1 MTIDNKEMN
10 RRLIKLS
17 ESPTTRFWRID
28 YDKLSTPEQV
38 FLLIWELE
46 SEVNNGGFHQY
57 FYNSSGALAPN
68 VVSAL
73 KILGAEAT
81 ADIAQQAFNAVAN
94 AITSWSSDAD
104 RQASINR
111 LSSGVRQTLENLDQ
125 EYYKCPEDLTPL
137 LYKYVAEH
145 RIEVRAPSD
154 FSA

>member
-1 MTIDNKEMN
+1 MTIDNREMN

-17 ESPTTRFWRID
+17 ESPTTRIWRID

-46 SEVNNGGFHQY
+46 NEVNNGGFHQY

-81 ADIAQQAFNAVAN
+81 ADIAQRALNAVAN
-94 AITSWSSDAD
+94 ATSGA
-104 RQASINR
+104 RQA
-111 LSSGVRQTLENLDQ
+111 LENLDQ
-125 EYYKCPEDLTPL
+125 EYYKCPEDLTPM

-145 RIEVRAPSD
+145 RMEVRAPSN
-154 FSA
+154 F

>member
-1 MTIDNKEMN
+1 MTIDNREMN

-17 ESPTTRFWRID
+17 ESPTGPFWRID
-28 YDKLSTPEQV
+28 YDKLSAPEQV

-73 KILGAEAT
+73 KSLGAEAT
-81 ADIAQQAFNAVAN
+81 ADIAQRALNAVGN
-94 AITSWSSDAD
+94 AITSWSNDAD
-104 RQASINR
+104 RQASVNR
-111 LSSGVRQTLENLDQ
+111 LSSEARQILETLDQ

-137 LYKYVAEH
+137 LYQYVTQH
-145 RIEVRAPSD
+145 RIEVHAPLD
-154 FSA
+154 F

>member
-1 MTIDNKEMN
+1 MTIDHREMN

-17 ESPTTRFWRID
+17 ESPTARFWRFD
-28 YDKLSTPEQV
+28 YDKLTIPEQV

-68 VVSAL
+68 IVSAL
-73 KILGAEAT
+73 KILGAEAV
-81 ADIAQQAFNAVAN
+81 ADIAQRALNAVGN
-94 AITSWSSDAD
+94 AITSWSDDAV
-104 RQASINR
+104 RLASVNR
-111 LSSGVRQTLENLDQ
+111 LSSEAREILENLDQ

-145 RIEVRAPSD
+145 RIEVHAPLD
-154 FSA
+154 F

>member
-1 MTIDNKEMN
+1 MTIDHREMN

-17 ESPTTRFWRID
+17 ESPTTRFWRVD
-28 YDKLSTPEQV
+28 FGKLTIPEQV

-73 KILGAEAT
+73 RTLNAEAT
-81 ADIAQQAFNAVAN
+81 ADIAQRALNAVDN
-94 AITSWSSDAD
+94 AITSWSDDAA
-104 RQASINR
+104 RHANINR
-111 LSSGVRQTLENLDQ
+111 LSPGTRQILENLDQ

-145 RIEVRAPSD
+145 RIEVHAPLD
-154 FSA
+154 F

>member
-1 MTIDNKEMN
+1 MTFDNREMN

-17 ESPTTRFWRID
+17 ESSTGRFWRID

-73 KILGAEAT
+73 KTVGAEAT
-81 ADIAQQAFNAVAN
+81 ADMAQRALNAVGN
-94 AITSWSSDAD
+94 AITSWSNDAD
-104 RQASINR
+104 RQASLNR
-111 LSSGVRQTLENLDQ
+111 LSSGTRQILENLDQ

-137 LYKYVAEH
+137 LYKYVTEH
-145 RIEVRAPSD
+145 RIEIHAPLD
-154 FSA
+154 F

>member
-1 MTIDNKEMN
+1 M
-10 RRLIKLS
+10 
-17 ESPTTRFWRID
+17 
-28 YDKLSTPEQV
+28 
-38 FLLIWELE
+38 
-46 SEVNNGGFHQY
+46 NNGGFHQY

-68 VVSAL
+68 IVSAL

-81 ADIAQQAFNAVAN
+81 AEIAQRALNAVVD
-94 AITSWSSDAD
+94 AITSWSNDAD
-104 RQASINR
+104 RQARINR

>member
-1 MTIDNKEMN
+1 MTIDPREMN

-17 ESPTTRFWRID
+17 ESPTARFWHVD
-28 YDKLSTPEQV
+28 YDKLTIPEQV

-73 KILGAEAT
+73 KALGAEDT
-81 ADIAQQAFNAVAN
+81 ADIAKRALNAVDN
-94 AITSWSSDAD
+94 AITSWSDDAV
-104 RQASINR
+104 RRTSVNR
-111 LSSGVRQTLENLDQ
+111 LSSAARQILENLDQ

-137 LYKYVAEH
+137 LYKYVDEH
-145 RIEVRAPSD
+145 RAEVYAPLD
-154 FSA
+154 F

>member
-1 MTIDNKEMN
+1 MTIDNREMN

-17 ESPTTRFWRID
+17 ESPTGPFWRID
-28 YDKLSTPEQV
+28 YDKLSAPEQV

-57 FYNSSGALAPN
+57 FYNSSGVLAPN

-73 KILGAEAT
+73 KAMGAQAT
-81 ADIAQQAFNAVAN
+81 AEIAQRALNAVGN
-94 AITSWSSDAD
+94 AITSWSNDAD
-104 RQASINR
+104 RQASVNR
-111 LSSGVRQTLENLDQ
+111 LSSGTRQILENLDQ

-145 RIEVRAPSD
+145 RTEVRAPSD
-154 FSA
+154 F